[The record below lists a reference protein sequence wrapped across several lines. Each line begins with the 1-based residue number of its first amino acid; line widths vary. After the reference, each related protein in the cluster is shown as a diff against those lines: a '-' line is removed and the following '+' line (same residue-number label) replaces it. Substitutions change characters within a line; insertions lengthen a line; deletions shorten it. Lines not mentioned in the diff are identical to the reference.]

1 MCSYSIIICRHCVQS
16 SLKVFFHRAFE
27 ITKSTK
33 LDDVGERAPFGI
45 GCFHIERPYII
56 LQNRP

>member
-1 MCSYSIIICRHCVQS
+1 MCSYLVIIYLHCVPS
-16 SLKVFFHRAFE
+16 SLTDFFHCAFE
-27 ITKSTK
+27 IIKSTK